1 MLCNSRDK
9 NTLFSVASNLGCE
22 IGNQEETIDFSEII
36 LVAIPFVNY
45 QQLPTDLL
53 SNKIVLDT
61 MNYYPDRDGHMEQLD
76 SYQTTTSEL
85 VAQHLCKSKIVK
97 VFNAILARDIL
108 KDAKPNDKTNRRALP
123 IAGND
128 DLAKQTVYELI
139 NQVGFDYIDV
149 GELSESWR
157 FERAKPAYC
166 VPLNLDQL
174 KHALS
179 KADRQ
184 LELPHNSWKS

>member
-1 MLCNSRDK
+1 
-9 NTLFSVASNLGCE
+9 F
-22 IGNQEETIDFSEII
+22 I
-36 LVAIPFVNY
+36 NY

-61 MNYYPDRDGHMEQLD
+61 MNYYPDRDGHIEQLD

-108 KDAKPNDKTNRRALP
+108 KDAKPDDKTNRRALP

-139 NQVGFDYIDV
+139 NQVGFDYIDI
-149 GELSESWR
+149 GNLSESWR

-166 VPLNLDQL
+166 VPLNL
-174 KHALS
+174 
-179 KADRQ
+179 
-184 LELPHNSWKS
+184 